1 MREFLA
7 AVCQPIRAVVQL
19 FCYQMKITVE
29 LRGYLDQYA
38 PGEDATFPYEVA
50 DGATV
55 RDLLE
60 RLQIT
65 EELAAAVIVGGEA
78 TDTERTLAE
87 GDRLT
92 LMPPLAGG

>member
-1 MREFLA
+1 
-7 AVCQPIRAVVQL
+7 
-19 FCYQMKITVE
+19 MKITVE

-38 PGEDATFPYEVA
+38 PGEDATFRYDMA

-55 RDLLE
+55 RDVLD

-65 EELAAAVIVGGEA
+65 DDLAAAVIVGGEA
-78 TDTERTLAE
+78 TDTERALAE

-92 LMPPLAGG
+92 LIPPLAGG

>member
-1 MREFLA
+1 
-7 AVCQPIRAVVQL
+7 
-19 FCYQMKITVE
+19 MKITVE
-29 LRGYLDQYA
+29 LKGYLDQYA
-38 PGEDATFPYEVA
+38 PGEDATFPYEVT
-50 DGATV
+50 DGTTV
-55 RDLLE
+55 RDVLE

-78 TDTERTLAE
+78 TDPERTLVE

>member
-1 MREFLA
+1 
-7 AVCQPIRAVVQL
+7 
-19 FCYQMKITVE
+19 MKITVE
-29 LRGYLDQYA
+29 LRGYLAQYA
-38 PGEDATFPYEVA
+38 PGEDATFSCEMP

-55 RDLLE
+55 RDVLD

-65 EELAAAVIVGGEA
+65 DELAAAVIVGGEA
-78 TDTERTLAE
+78 SDTARTLAE

>member
-1 MREFLA
+1 
-7 AVCQPIRAVVQL
+7 
-19 FCYQMKITVE
+19 MKITVE

-38 PGEDATFPYEVA
+38 PGEDATFPFEMA

-55 RDLLE
+55 RDVLD
-60 RLQIT
+60 RLQIAD
-65 EELAAAVIVGGEA
+65 ELAAAVIVGGEA
-78 TDTERTLAE
+78 TGTERTLAE

>member
-1 MREFLA
+1 
-7 AVCQPIRAVVQL
+7 
-19 FCYQMKITVE
+19 MKITVE

-38 PGEDATFPYEVA
+38 PGDDATFPYEMA

-55 RDLLE
+55 RDVLD

-65 EELAAAVIVGGEA
+65 DELAAAVIVGGEA
-78 TDTERTLAE
+78 TDAERALSE

-92 LMPPLAGG
+92 LIPPLAGG

>member
-1 MREFLA
+1 
-7 AVCQPIRAVVQL
+7 
-19 FCYQMKITVE
+19 MKITVE

-38 PGEDATFPYEVA
+38 PGEDATFPCEMP

-55 RDLLE
+55 RDVLD

-65 EELAAAVIVGGEA
+65 EELASAVIVGGEA

-87 GDRLT
+87 GDKLT
-92 LMPPLAGG
+92 LIPPLAGG